1 MSSPLYEEYSKV
13 AQRMTANGFLAHVWV
28 DYATKGMEERLIV
41 AAELLKEYG
50 EETLPALLKY
60 KDRRE
65 MEYFMITIA
74 GLVGVHRSEREAALK
89 TFITHKNTDIA
100 HAAVEALDHLR
111 SQKTDVL

>member
-50 EETLPALLKY
+50 EESLPALLKY
-60 KDRRE
+60 KDRHE
-65 MEYFMITIA
+65 MEYFMTSIA
-74 GLVGVHRSEREAALK
+74 GLVGVHRSEREVALR
-89 TFITHKNTDIA
+89 TFLDHKNPEIA
-100 HAAVEALDHLR
+100 HAAVNALAELR
-111 SQKTDVL
+111 AQRTDVL